1 MKKLKKLNVNKSP
14 GPDGL
19 HPKVLSE
26 LAHELAEPLT
36 IIFTKSLQQETL
48 PQAWKDAKVTPLYK
62 KGGKRKPG
70 NYRPVSLTSIICKIM
85 ESIVRDQVVGHMASN
100 NLFSDAQ
107 HGFISGRSCST
118 NLIAVLDKW
127 SEALDNGLPVDAIY
141 LDFAKAFDSVPHIR
155 LLTKLKGY
163 GIDGNVCG
171 WIRQFLIGRR
181 QRVQVGGSLSNW
193 APVTSGIPQGSVL
206 GPILFVIFINDMPSV
221 VNSYIE
227 LFADDSKVFHTIQ
240 SDEDRLSL
248 QEDLNHMV
256 DWSNKWQLRFNAA
269 KCKVLHIGRS
279 NPKFDYSMT
288 DTDKNIVT
296 LEKTELEKDLGV
308 NVDPQLKFSNH
319 VEIQVNK
326 CNKILGLIRR
336 SYDYLDADSLKSLF
350 CALVRPHLEFC
361 NVVWSPRL
369 AKDRG
374 LIESVLRRATKLVSH
389 VKDLPYEERL
399 AKLKIPSMSYRRARG
414 DMIEVYK
421 YVNEFYSVKQKP
433 FQFEESSI
441 TRGHR
446 FKLKKNFC
454 KTSTR
459 QHFFGNRVVETW
471 NNLPSPVVEAPTLN
485 CFKARLDRALSAY
498 KYKKDVCFPLVS
510 CKTDIVDILDLDRYP
525 TDQLIGSKA

>member
-181 QRVQVGGSLSNW
+181 QRVQVGRSLSNW
-193 APVTSGIPQGSVL
+193 A
-206 GPILFVIFINDMPSV
+206 
-221 VNSYIE
+221 
-227 LFADDSKVFHTIQ
+227 
-240 SDEDRLSL
+240 
-248 QEDLNHMV
+248 
-256 DWSNKWQLRFNAA
+256 
-269 KCKVLHIGRS
+269 
-279 NPKFDYSMT
+279 
-288 DTDKNIVT
+288 
-296 LEKTELEKDLGV
+296 
-308 NVDPQLKFSNH
+308 
-319 VEIQVNK
+319 
-326 CNKILGLIRR
+326 
-336 SYDYLDADSLKSLF
+336 
-350 CALVRPHLEFC
+350 
-361 NVVWSPRL
+361 
-369 AKDRG
+369 
-374 LIESVLRRATKLVSH
+374 
-389 VKDLPYEERL
+389 
-399 AKLKIPSMSYRRARG
+399 
-414 DMIEVYK
+414 
-421 YVNEFYSVKQKP
+421 
-433 FQFEESSI
+433 
-441 TRGHR
+441 
-446 FKLKKNFC
+446 
-454 KTSTR
+454 
-459 QHFFGNRVVETW
+459 
-471 NNLPSPVVEAPTLN
+471 
-485 CFKARLDRALSAY
+485 
-498 KYKKDVCFPLVS
+498 
-510 CKTDIVDILDLDRYP
+510 
-525 TDQLIGSKA
+525 